1 MPMKI
6 LLGLLS
12 VTCLALSFGCGGA
25 TPVSDAGSP
34 PTTAP
39 IAKPDFPDP
48 PAEVAAEVEQTIR
61 AWVAQRA
68 DENGLYA
75 IAPRGGSSVSGT
87 LGEFHTVHQSD
98 ADTYT
103 VCVDF
108 TNGESLYD
116 VDFFVDRG
124 ADGLSVR
131 DGFLH
136 KVDGE
141 VISG

>member
-1 MPMKI
+1 MKI
-6 LLGLLS
+6 LLRLLFGA
-12 VTCLALSFGCGGA
+12 CLALSFGCGGGA
-25 TPVSDAGSP
+25 PVSDAGSP
-34 PTTAP
+34 PTPAP

-61 AWVAQRA
+61 DWVAQRA

-87 LGEFHTVHQSD
+87 LDEFHAVHQND

-108 TNGESLYD
+108 VDGDSLYD

-124 ADGLSVR
+124 ADGLIVR